1 MRADQKEITNWL
13 SKTIGNSSF
22 NIKELRQEAS
32 DRKYYRIKAENISYV
47 LTDNFDKTD
56 QSANFL
62 YASKILKNSSVNVP
76 EVLAFSEDLRFVLL
90 QDLGD
95 ESLDINDEYKD
106 EKVLEMALE
115 QLSKIY
121 FSDQDVLKS
130 VTKESLLLQT
140 NSFIDFCKEK
150 KCSND
155 EIKSLENLRNEL
167 VHNLLNQQFIPS
179 HNDFE
184 RRNLMMFEGKLF
196 VIDFQDLNMGPIGID
211 LASIMYE
218 HSYEYPKALIDNLL
232 EKHLKNNGLNASSA
246 ELKDMIMHALAHRSM
261 RVVGTFNKY
270 FKEGKLLNRKLDL
283 EKFLKRIYL
292 ALSTLKKEE
301 AKIVKKLL

>member
-22 NIKELRQEAS
+22 NIEELRQEAS
-32 DRKYYRIKAENISYV
+32 DRKYYRIKADNVSYV
-47 LTDNFDKTD
+47 LADNFDKTD

-76 EVLAFSEDLRFVLL
+76 EVLAFSEDLRFLLL

-95 ESLDINDEYKD
+95 KSLDTDNEFKD
-106 EKVLEMALE
+106 EKILEMALE

-121 FSDQDVLKS
+121 FSDQDVLRS
-130 VTKESLLLQT
+130 ATKESLLIQT
-140 NSFIDFCKEK
+140 NSFIDFCKENK
-150 KCSND
+150 LSND
-155 EIKSLENLRNEL
+155 ELKALENLRNNL
-167 VHNLLNQQFIPS
+167 VQNLLNQQFIPT

-184 RRNLMMFEGKLF
+184 RRNLMMFEENLF

-218 HSYEYPKALIDNLL
+218 HSYEYPKVLIDDLL
-232 EKHLKNNGLNASSA
+232 EKHLKNNGLKASSE
-246 ELKDMIMHALAHRSM
+246 ELKNMIMHALAHRSM
-261 RVVGTFNKY
+261 RIVGAFNKY
-270 FKEGKLLNRKLDL
+270 FKEGKLLNRKSDLD
-283 EKFLKRIYL
+283 KFLKRIYL
-292 ALSTLKKEE
+292 ALSTLKKDE

>member
-95 ESLDINDEYKD
+95 ESLDINDEYND
-106 EKVLEMALE
+106 EKILEMALE

-140 NSFIDFCKEK
+140 NSFMDFCREK

-184 RRNLMMFEGKLF
+184 RRNLMMFEKNLF

-218 HSYEYPKALIDNLL
+218 HSYEYPKVLIDDLL
-232 EKHLKNNGLNASSA
+232 EKHLKNNGLKASSE
-246 ELKDMIMHALAHRSM
+246 ELKNMIMHALAHRSM
-261 RVVGTFNKY
+261 RIVGAFNKY
-270 FKEGKLLNRKLDL
+270 FKEGKLLNRKSDLD
-283 EKFLKRIYL
+283 KFLKRIYL
-292 ALSTLKKEE
+292 ALSTLKKDE

>member
-13 SKTIGNSSF
+13 SKTIGDSSF

-32 DRKYYRIKAENISYV
+32 DRKYYRIKSENISYV

-95 ESLDINDEYKD
+95 ESLDINDEYED
-106 EKVLEMALE
+106 EKILEMALE

-140 NSFIDFCKEK
+140 KSFMDFCREK

-155 EIKSLENLRNEL
+155 EIKSLENLRNNL

-218 HSYEYPKALIDNLL
+218 HSYEYPKTLIDNLL
-232 EKHLKNNGLNASSA
+232 ERHLKNNGLIASSA
-246 ELKDMIMHALAHRSM
+246 ELKDMIMHSLAHRSM
-261 RVVGTFNKY
+261 RIVGTFNKY

-283 EKFLKRIYL
+283 DKFLKRIYL
-292 ALSTLKKEE
+292 ALSTLKKDE

>member
-95 ESLDINDEYKD
+95 ESLDINDEYND
-106 EKVLEMALE
+106 EKILEMALE

-140 NSFIDFCKEK
+140 NSFMDFCREK

-232 EKHLKNNGLNASSA
+232 EKHLKDNGLNASSA

-301 AKIVKKLL
+301 AKMVKKLL

>member
-95 ESLDINDEYKD
+95 ESLDINDEYND
-106 EKVLEMALE
+106 EKILEMALE

-140 NSFIDFCKEK
+140 NSFMDFCREK

-184 RRNLMMFEGKLF
+184 RRNLMMFEEKLF
-196 VIDFQDLNMGPIGID
+196 VIDFQDLNMGPLGID

>member
-1 MRADQKEITNWL
+1 MRADKKEITNWL
-13 SKTIGNSSF
+13 SKTIGDSSF

-32 DRKYYRIKAENISYV
+32 DRKYYRIKAKNISYV

-106 EKVLEMALE
+106 EKILEMALE

-140 NSFIDFCKEK
+140 NSFMDFCREK

-184 RRNLMMFEGKLF
+184 RRNLMMFEEKLF
-196 VIDFQDLNMGPIGID
+196 VIDFQDLNMGPLGID

-232 EKHLKNNGLNASSA
+232 EKHLKDNGLNASSA

-261 RVVGTFNKY
+261 RIVGTFNKY

-283 EKFLKRIYL
+283 DKFLKRIHL
-292 ALSTLKKEE
+292 ALSTLKKKE

>member
-13 SKTIGNSSF
+13 SKTIGDSSF

-32 DRKYYRIKAENISYV
+32 DRKYYRIKAKNISYV

-95 ESLDINDEYKD
+95 ESLDINDEYND
-106 EKVLEMALE
+106 EKILEMALE

-140 NSFIDFCKEK
+140 NSFMDFCREK

-184 RRNLMMFEGKLF
+184 RRNLMMFEEKLF
-196 VIDFQDLNMGPIGID
+196 VIDFQDLNMGPLGID

-232 EKHLKNNGLNASSA
+232 EKHLKDNGLNASSA

-261 RVVGTFNKY
+261 RIVGTFNKY

-283 EKFLKRIYL
+283 DKFLKRIHL
-292 ALSTLKKEE
+292 ALSTLKKKE

>member
-1 MRADQKEITNWL
+1 MRADKKEITNWL
-13 SKTIGNSSF
+13 SKTIGDSSF

-32 DRKYYRIKAENISYV
+32 DRRYYRIKAKNISYV

-106 EKVLEMALE
+106 EKILEMALE

-140 NSFIDFCKEK
+140 NSFMDFCREK

-184 RRNLMMFEGKLF
+184 RRNLMMFEEKLF
-196 VIDFQDLNMGPIGID
+196 VIDFQDLNMGPLGID

-232 EKHLKNNGLNASSA
+232 EKHLKDNGLNASSA

-261 RVVGTFNKY
+261 RIVGTFNKY

-283 EKFLKRIYL
+283 DKFLKRIHL
-292 ALSTLKKEE
+292 ALSTLKKKE

>member
-140 NSFIDFCKEK
+140 NSFMDFCREK

-232 EKHLKNNGLNASSA
+232 EKHLKDNGLNASSA

>member
-13 SKTIGNSSF
+13 SKTIGNNSF
-22 NIKELRQEAS
+22 NIEELRQEAS
-32 DRKYYRIKAENISYV
+32 DRKYYRIKADNVSYV
-47 LTDNFDKTD
+47 LADNFDKTD

-76 EVLAFSEDLRFVLL
+76 EVLAFSEDLRFLLL

-95 ESLDINDEYKD
+95 KSLDNDNEFKD
-106 EKVLEMALE
+106 EKILEMALE

-121 FSDQDVLKS
+121 FSDQDVLRS
-130 VTKESLLLQT
+130 ATKESLLIQT
-140 NSFIDFCKEK
+140 NSFIDFCKENNL
-150 KCSND
+150 SND
-155 EIKSLENLRNEL
+155 ELKALENLRNNL
-167 VHNLLNQQFIPS
+167 VQNLLNQQFIPT

-184 RRNLMMFEGKLF
+184 RRNLMMFEENLF

-218 HSYEYPKALIDNLL
+218 HSYEYPKVLIDDLL
-232 EKHLKNNGLNASSA
+232 EKHLKNNGLKASSE
-246 ELKDMIMHALAHRSM
+246 ELINMIMHDLAHRSM
-261 RVVGTFNKY
+261 RIVGAFNKY
-270 FKEGKLLNRKLDL
+270 FKEGKLLNRKSDLD
-283 EKFLKRIYL
+283 KFLKRIYL
-292 ALSTLKKEE
+292 ALSTLKKDE

>member
-13 SKTIGNSSF
+13 SKTIGNNSF
-22 NIKELRQEAS
+22 NIEELRQEAS
-32 DRKYYRIKAENISYV
+32 DRKYYRIKADNVSYV
-47 LTDNFDKTD
+47 IADNFDKTD

-76 EVLAFSEDLRFVLL
+76 EVLAFSEDLRFLLL

-95 ESLDINDEYKD
+95 KSLDTDNEFKD
-106 EKVLEMALE
+106 EKILEMALE

-121 FSDQDVLKS
+121 FSDQDVLRS
-130 VTKESLLLQT
+130 ATKESLLIQT
-140 NSFIDFCKEK
+140 DSFIDFCKENK
-150 KCSND
+150 LSND
-155 EIKSLENLRNEL
+155 ELKALENLRNNL
-167 VHNLLNQQFIPS
+167 VQNLLNQQFIPT

-184 RRNLMMFEGKLF
+184 RRNLMMFEENLF

-218 HSYEYPKALIDNLL
+218 HSYEYPKVLIDDLL
-232 EKHLKNNGLNASSA
+232 EKHLKNNGLKASSE
-246 ELKDMIMHALAHRSM
+246 ELKNMIMHALAHRSM
-261 RVVGTFNKY
+261 RIVGAFNKY
-270 FKEGKLLNRKLDL
+270 FKEGKLLNRKSDLD
-283 EKFLKRIYL
+283 KFLKRIYL
-292 ALSTLKKEE
+292 ALSTLKKDE

>member
-32 DRKYYRIKAENISYV
+32 DRKYYRIKANNTSYV
-47 LTDNFDKTD
+47 LSDNFDRTNL
-56 QSANFL
+56 SANFL

-95 ESLDINDEYKD
+95 ESLDINDEYND
-106 EKVLEMALE
+106 EKILEMALE

-140 NSFIDFCKEK
+140 NSFMDFCREK

-232 EKHLKNNGLNASSA
+232 EKHLKDNGLNASSA

>member
-95 ESLDINDEYKD
+95 ESLDINDEYND
-106 EKVLEMALE
+106 EKILEMALE

-140 NSFIDFCKEK
+140 NSFMDFCREK

-232 EKHLKNNGLNASSA
+232 EKHLKDNGLNASSA
-246 ELKDMIMHALAHRSM
+246 ELKDIIMHALAHRSM

>member
-95 ESLDINDEYKD
+95 ESLDINDEYND
-106 EKVLEMALE
+106 EKILEMALE

-140 NSFIDFCKEK
+140 NSFMDFCREK

-218 HSYEYPKALIDNLL
+218 HSYEYPKVLIDDLL
-232 EKHLKNNGLNASSA
+232 EKHLKNNGLKASSE
-246 ELKDMIMHALAHRSM
+246 ELKNMIMHALAHRSM
-261 RVVGTFNKY
+261 RIVGAFNKY

>member
-13 SKTIGNSSF
+13 SKTIGNNSF
-22 NIKELRQEAS
+22 NIEELRQEAS
-32 DRKYYRIKAENISYV
+32 NRKYYRIKADNVSYV
-47 LTDNFDKTD
+47 LADNFDKTD

-76 EVLAFSEDLRFVLL
+76 EVLAFSEDLRFLLL

-95 ESLDINDEYKD
+95 KSLDTDNEFKD
-106 EKVLEMALE
+106 EKILEMALE

-121 FSDQDVLKS
+121 FSDQDVLRS
-130 VTKESLLLQT
+130 ATKESLLIQT
-140 NSFIDFCKEK
+140 NSFIDFCKENK
-150 KCSND
+150 LSND
-155 EIKSLENLRNEL
+155 ELKALENLRNNL
-167 VHNLLNQQFIPS
+167 VQNLLNQQFIPT

-184 RRNLMMFEGKLF
+184 RRNLMMFEENLF

-218 HSYEYPKALIDNLL
+218 HSYEYPKVLIDDLL
-232 EKHLKNNGLNASSA
+232 EKHLKNNGLKASSE
-246 ELKDMIMHALAHRSM
+246 ELKNMIMHALAHRSM
-261 RVVGTFNKY
+261 RIVGAFNKY
-270 FKEGKLLNRKLDL
+270 FKEGKLLNRKSDLD
-283 EKFLKRIYL
+283 KFLKRIYL
-292 ALSTLKKEE
+292 ALSTLKKDE

>member
-13 SKTIGNSSF
+13 SKTIGNNSF
-22 NIKELRQEAS
+22 NIEELRQEAS
-32 DRKYYRIKAENISYV
+32 DRKYYRIKADNVSYV

-76 EVLAFSEDLRFVLL
+76 EVFAFSEDLRFLLL

-95 ESLDINDEYKD
+95 KSLDTSNEYKD

-115 QLSKIY
+115 QLTKIY
-121 FSDQDVLKS
+121 FSDQDVLRS
-130 VTKESLLLQT
+130 ATKESLLIQT
-140 NSFIDFCKEK
+140 NSFIDFCKENK
-150 KCSND
+150 LSND
-155 EIKSLENLRNEL
+155 ELKALENLRNNL
-167 VHNLLNQQFIPS
+167 VQNLLNQQFIPT

-184 RRNLMMFEGKLF
+184 RRNLMMFEENLF

-218 HSYEYPKALIDNLL
+218 HSYEYPKVLIDDLL
-232 EKHLKNNGLNASSA
+232 EKHLKNNGLKASSE
-246 ELKDMIMHALAHRSM
+246 ELKNMIMHALAHRSM
-261 RVVGTFNKY
+261 RIVGAFNKY
-270 FKEGKLLNRKLDL
+270 FKEGKLLNRKSDLD
-283 EKFLKRIYL
+283 KFLKRIYL
-292 ALSTLKKEE
+292 ALSTLKKDE

>member
-95 ESLDINDEYKD
+95 ESLDINDEYND
-106 EKVLEMALE
+106 EKILEMALE

-140 NSFIDFCKEK
+140 NSFMDFCREK

-184 RRNLMMFEGKLF
+184 RRNLMMFEENLF

-218 HSYEYPKALIDNLL
+218 HSYEYPKVLIDDLL
-232 EKHLKNNGLNASSA
+232 EKHLKNNGLKASSE
-246 ELKDMIMHALAHRSM
+246 ELKNMIMHALAHRSM
-261 RVVGTFNKY
+261 RIVGAFNKY
-270 FKEGKLLNRKLDL
+270 FKEGKLLNRKSDID
-283 EKFLKRIYL
+283 KFLKRIYL
-292 ALSTLKKEE
+292 ALSTLKKDE

>member
-13 SKTIGNSSF
+13 SKTIGDSSF

-32 DRKYYRIKAENISYV
+32 DRKYYRIKAKNISYV

-106 EKVLEMALE
+106 EKILEMALE

-140 NSFIDFCKEK
+140 NSFMDFCREK

-184 RRNLMMFEGKLF
+184 RRNLMMFEEKLF
-196 VIDFQDLNMGPIGID
+196 VIDFQDLNMGPLGID

-232 EKHLKNNGLNASSA
+232 EKHLKDNGLNASSA

-261 RVVGTFNKY
+261 RIVGTFNKY

-292 ALSTLKKEE
+292 ALSTLKKGE

>member
-13 SKTIGNSSF
+13 SKTIGNNSF
-22 NIKELRQEAS
+22 NIEELRQEAS
-32 DRKYYRIKAENISYV
+32 DRKYYRIKADNVSYV
-47 LTDNFDKTD
+47 LADNFDKTD

-62 YASKILKNSSVNVP
+62 YASKILKNSYVNVP
-76 EVLAFSEDLRFVLL
+76 EVLAFSEDLRFLLL

-95 ESLDINDEYKD
+95 KSLDTDNEFKD
-106 EKVLEMALE
+106 EKILEMALE

-121 FSDQDVLKS
+121 FSDQDVLRS
-130 VTKESLLLQT
+130 ATKESLLIQT
-140 NSFIDFCKEK
+140 NSFIDFCKENK
-150 KCSND
+150 LSND
-155 EIKSLENLRNEL
+155 ELKALENLRNNL
-167 VHNLLNQQFIPS
+167 VQNLLNQQFIPT

-184 RRNLMMFEGKLF
+184 RRNLMMFEENLF

-232 EKHLKNNGLNASSA
+232 EKHLKDNGLNASSA

-261 RVVGTFNKY
+261 RIVGTFNKY

-283 EKFLKRIYL
+283 DKFLKRIHL
-292 ALSTLKKEE
+292 ALSTLKKKE

>member
-13 SKTIGNSSF
+13 SKTIGNNSF
-22 NIKELRQEAS
+22 NIEELRQEAS
-32 DRKYYRIKAENISYV
+32 DRKYYRIKADNVSYV

-76 EVLAFSEDLRFVLL
+76 EVLAFSEDLRFLLL

-95 ESLDINDEYKD
+95 KSLDTDNEYKD
-106 EKVLEMALE
+106 EKILEMALE

-121 FSDQDVLKS
+121 FSDQDVLRS
-130 VTKESLLLQT
+130 ATKESLLLQT
-140 NSFIDFCKEK
+140 NSFIDFCKENK
-150 KCSND
+150 LSND
-155 EIKSLENLRNEL
+155 ELKALENLRNNL
-167 VHNLLNQQFIPS
+167 VQNLLNQQFIPT

-184 RRNLMMFEGKLF
+184 RRNLMMFEENLF
-196 VIDFQDLNMGPIGID
+196 VIDFQDLNMGPLGID

-218 HSYEYPKALIDNLL
+218 HSYEYPKVLIDDLL
-232 EKHLKNNGLNASSA
+232 EKHLKNNGLKASSE
-246 ELKDMIMHALAHRSM
+246 ELKNMIMHALAHRSM
-261 RVVGTFNKY
+261 RIVGAFNKY
-270 FKEGKLLNRKLDL
+270 FKEGKLLNRKSDLD
-283 EKFLKRIYL
+283 KFLKRIYL
-292 ALSTLKKEE
+292 ALSTLKKDE

>member
-13 SKTIGNSSF
+13 SKTIGDSSF

-32 DRKYYRIKAENISYV
+32 DRKYYRIKAKNISYV

-95 ESLDINDEYKD
+95 ESLDINDEYND
-106 EKVLEMALE
+106 EKILEMALE

-130 VTKESLLLQT
+130 VTKESLFLQT
-140 NSFIDFCKEK
+140 NSFMDFCREK

-184 RRNLMMFEGKLF
+184 RRNLMMFEEKLF

-232 EKHLKNNGLNASSA
+232 EKHLKDNGLNASSA

>member
-13 SKTIGNSSF
+13 SKTIGNNSF
-22 NIKELRQEAS
+22 NIEELRQEAS
-32 DRKYYRIKAENISYV
+32 DRKYYRIKADNVSYV
-47 LTDNFDKTD
+47 LADNFDKTD

-76 EVLAFSEDLRFVLL
+76 EVLAFSEDLRFLLL

-95 ESLDINDEYKD
+95 KSLDTDNEYKD
-106 EKVLEMALE
+106 QKILEMALE

-121 FSDQDVLKS
+121 FSDQDVLRS
-130 VTKESLLLQT
+130 VTKRSLLIQT
-140 NSFIDFCKEK
+140 NSFIDFCKENK
-150 KCSND
+150 LSND
-155 EIKSLENLRNEL
+155 ELKALENLRNNL
-167 VHNLLNQQFIPS
+167 VQNLLNQQFIPT

-184 RRNLMMFEGKLF
+184 RRNLMMFEENLF

-218 HSYEYPKALIDNLL
+218 HSYEYPKVLIDDLL
-232 EKHLKNNGLNASSA
+232 EKHLKNNGLKASSE
-246 ELKDMIMHALAHRSM
+246 ELINMIMHALAHRSM
-261 RVVGTFNKY
+261 RIVGAFNKY
-270 FKEGKLLNRKLDL
+270 FKEGKLLNRKSDLD
-283 EKFLKRIYL
+283 KFLKRVYL
-292 ALSTLKKEE
+292 ALSTLKKDE

>member
-13 SKTIGNSSF
+13 SKTIGNNSF
-22 NIKELRQEAS
+22 NIEELRQEAS
-32 DRKYYRIKAENISYV
+32 DRKYYRIKADNVSYV
-47 LTDNFDKTD
+47 LADNFDKTD

-76 EVLAFSEDLRFVLL
+76 EVLAFSEDLRFLLL

-95 ESLDINDEYKD
+95 KSLDTDNEFKD
-106 EKVLEMALE
+106 EKILEMALE

-121 FSDQDVLKS
+121 FSDQDVLRS
-130 VTKESLLLQT
+130 ATKESLLIQT
-140 NSFIDFCKEK
+140 NSFIDFCKENK
-150 KCSND
+150 LSND
-155 EIKSLENLRNEL
+155 ELKALENLRNNL
-167 VHNLLNQQFIPS
+167 VQNLLNQQFIPT

-184 RRNLMMFEGKLF
+184 RRNLMMFEENLF

-218 HSYEYPKALIDNLL
+218 HSYEYPNALIDDLL
-232 EKHLKNNGLNASSA
+232 EKHLKNNCLKVSSE
-246 ELKDMIMHALAHRSM
+246 ELKNMIMHALAHRSM
-261 RVVGTFNKY
+261 RIVGAFNKY
-270 FKEGKLLNRKLDL
+270 FKEGKLLNRKSDLD
-283 EKFLKRIYL
+283 KFLKRIHL
-292 ALSTLKKEE
+292 ALSALKKDE

>member
-13 SKTIGNSSF
+13 SKTIGDSSF
-22 NIKELRQEAS
+22 NITKLRQEAS
-32 DRKYYRIKAENISYV
+32 DRKYYRIKTDNVSYV

-95 ESLDINDEYKD
+95 ECLDINDEYKD
-106 EKVLEMALE
+106 EKILEMALE
-115 QLSKIY
+115 QLSRIY

-140 NSFIDFCKEK
+140 NSFMDFCREK
-150 KCSND
+150 NCSND
-155 EIKSLENLRNEL
+155 EIKAIEKLRNNL

-196 VIDFQDLNMGPIGID
+196 VIDFQDLNVGPIGID

-218 HSYEYPKALIDNLL
+218 HTHEYPKTMIDNLL
-232 EKHLKNNGLNASSA
+232 EKHLKDNGLNASSG
-246 ELKDMIMHALAHRSM
+246 ELKDMIMIALAHRSM
-261 RVVGTFNKY
+261 RIVGTFNKY
-270 FKEGKLLNRKLDL
+270 FKEGKLLNRKSDLD
-283 EKFLKRIYL
+283 KFLKRINL
-292 ALSTLKKEE
+292 ALFTLKKDE

>member
-1 MRADQKEITNWL
+1 LRADQKEITNWL

-95 ESLDINDEYKD
+95 ESLDINDEYND
-106 EKVLEMALE
+106 EKILEMALE

-121 FSDQDVLKS
+121 FSNQDVLKS

-140 NSFIDFCKEK
+140 NSFMDFCREK

-218 HSYEYPKALIDNLL
+218 HSYEYSKALIDNLL
-232 EKHLKNNGLNASSA
+232 EKHLKDNGLNASSA

>member
-13 SKTIGNSSF
+13 SKTIGNNSF
-22 NIKELRQEAS
+22 NIEELRQEAS
-32 DRKYYRIKAENISYV
+32 DRKYYRIKADNFSYV
-47 LTDNFDKTD
+47 LADNFDKTD

-76 EVLAFSEDLRFVLL
+76 EVLAFSEDLRFLLL

-95 ESLDINDEYKD
+95 KSLDTDNEFKD
-106 EKVLEMALE
+106 EKILEMALE

-121 FSDQDVLKS
+121 FSDQDVLRS
-130 VTKESLLLQT
+130 VTKESLLIQT
-140 NSFIDFCKEK
+140 NSFIDFCKENK
-150 KCSND
+150 LSND
-155 EIKSLENLRNEL
+155 ELKALENLRNNL
-167 VHNLLNQQFIPS
+167 VQNLLNQQFIPT

-184 RRNLMMFEGKLF
+184 RRNLMMFEENLF

-218 HSYEYPKALIDNLL
+218 HSYEYPKVLIDDLL
-232 EKHLKNNGLNASSA
+232 EKHLKNNGLKASSE
-246 ELKDMIMHALAHRSM
+246 ELKNMIMHALAHRSM
-261 RVVGTFNKY
+261 RIVGAFNKY
-270 FKEGKLLNRKLDL
+270 FKEGKLLNRKSDLD
-283 EKFLKRIYL
+283 KFLKRIYL
-292 ALSTLKKEE
+292 ALSTLKKDE

>member
-1 MRADQKEITNWL
+1 LRADQKEITNWL
-13 SKTIGNSSF
+13 SKTIGSSSF

-95 ESLDINDEYKD
+95 ESLDINDEYND
-106 EKVLEMALE
+106 EKILEMALE

-140 NSFIDFCKEK
+140 NSFMDFCREK

>member
-13 SKTIGNSSF
+13 SKTIGNNSF
-22 NIKELRQEAS
+22 NIEELRQEAS
-32 DRKYYRIKAENISYV
+32 DRKYYRIKADNVSYV
-47 LTDNFDKTD
+47 LADNFDKTD

-76 EVLAFSEDLRFVLL
+76 EVLAFSEDLRFLLL

-95 ESLDINDEYKD
+95 KSLDTDNEFKD
-106 EKVLEMALE
+106 EKILEMALE

-121 FSDQDVLKS
+121 FSDQDVLRS
-130 VTKESLLLQT
+130 ATKESLLLQT
-140 NSFIDFCKEK
+140 NSFIDFCKENK
-150 KCSND
+150 LSND
-155 EIKSLENLRNEL
+155 ELKALENLRNNL
-167 VHNLLNQQFIPS
+167 VQNLLNQQFIPT

-184 RRNLMMFEGKLF
+184 RRNLMIFEENLF

-218 HSYEYPKALIDNLL
+218 HSYEYPKVLIDDLL
-232 EKHLKNNGLNASSA
+232 EKHLKNNGLKASSE
-246 ELKDMIMHALAHRSM
+246 ELKNMIMHALAHRSM
-261 RVVGTFNKY
+261 RIVGAFNKY
-270 FKEGKLLNRKLDL
+270 FKEGKLLNRKSDLD
-283 EKFLKRIYL
+283 KFLKRIYL
-292 ALSTLKKEE
+292 ALSTLKKDE